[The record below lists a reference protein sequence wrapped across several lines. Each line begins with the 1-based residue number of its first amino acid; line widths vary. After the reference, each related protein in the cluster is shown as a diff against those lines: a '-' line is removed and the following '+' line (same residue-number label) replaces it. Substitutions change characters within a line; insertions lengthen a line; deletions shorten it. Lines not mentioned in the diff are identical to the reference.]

1 MTDAVRDGD
10 QAASTNPQPGGDR
23 PEPLAIKATPL
34 HILTGLA
41 ALGGFYLARPVLL
54 PIVLAILLTFVLY
67 RSVGFLSE
75 KLHVPLSVAAAVP
88 LLVILVSAI
97 TGTAALS
104 DPALRWVNQAP
115 QQFESIERRLRE
127 LMRPVIEMNRSV
139 ERVQD
144 AVSAEERP
152 EPQTIIVSDGSFQ
165 DAVLAGIRET
175 LVTGFVTLVLLY
187 FVLASGDRLLRK
199 SVAALRTLEQK
210 KLLVEVATIA
220 KRDVSRYLVTIT
232 LINIGLGIVIGTAM
246 LLIGAPSPFLWGAIA
261 TLFNFIPYLGAAT
274 GTVVVGIVALTTFQD
289 IGHTLAMPLVYFAI
303 TSLEGGFVTPALL
316 GRRFTLSPVAVVIAL
331 LFWGWLWGIPGA
343 FLAVPI
349 LTTTKIICDHY
360 PPLARIGTLLER

>member
-1 MTDAVRDGD
+1 MTDAPRDEERASKSERGSE
-10 QAASTNPQPGGDR
+10 AAAPSISR
-23 PEPLAIKATPL
+23 LTPV
-34 HILTGLA
+34 HILTGLV
-41 ALGGFYLARPVLL
+41 ALGAFYLARPVLL
-54 PIVLAILLTFVLY
+54 PIVLSILLTFVLY
-67 RSVGFLSE
+67 RSVGFLSDT
-75 KLHVPLSVAAAVP
+75 LRLPLSVAAAVP
-88 LLVILVSAI
+88 LLGILVAAVI
-97 TGTAALS
+97 GTGALS
-104 DPALRWVNQAP
+104 EPALRWVNQAP
-115 QQFESIERRLRE
+115 QQFEDIERRLRE

-144 AVSAEERP
+144 AVSAEDRP
-152 EPQTIIVSDGSFQ
+152 EAQTIIVSDGSFQ
-165 DAVLAGIRET
+165 DAVLSGIRET

-199 SVAALRTLEQK
+199 SVAVLPTLEQK
-210 KLLVEVATIA
+210 KLLVEVASIA

-232 LINIGLGIVIGTAM
+232 LINLALGLAIGTAM
-246 LLIGAPSPFLWGAIA
+246 LLVGAPSPFLWGAMA
-261 TLFNFIPYLGAAT
+261 TVFNFIPYLGAAT
-274 GTVVVGIVALTTFQD
+274 GTVIVAIVALTTFTD
-289 IGHTLAMPLVYFAI
+289 IGHTLAMPLVYFSI
-303 TSLEGGFVTPALL
+303 TSLEGGFITPALL